1 MKKLTLLTLLVA
13 SLLLVG
19 CGNNNAAP
27 SDTAAD
33 DTANPTADT
42 AQVDAA
48 DGEVAAD
55 APTVDLEQT
64 TKLAEC
70 LTEKKVVMY
79 GTEWCGHCKNQKALF
94 GEAFAKATYVDCDA
108 QRQVCLDAG
117 VRGFPTWIDAQGNQF
132 PGTQQ
137 LAKLAEIGGCE
148 M

>member
-1 MKKLTLLTLLVA
+1 MLA

-19 CGNNNAAP
+19 CGSKTPVTDTNVP
-27 SDTAAD
+27 SDTAQ
-33 DTANPTADT
+33 PTDG
-42 AQVDAA
+42 AQVDW
-48 DGEVAAD
+48 
-55 APTVDLEQT
+55 TVDEATAPVVDTEQT

-70 LTEKKVVMY
+70 LKEKGVTMY

-94 GEAFAKATYVDCDA
+94 GEAFAKASYVDCDA

-117 VRGFPTWIDAQGNQF
+117 VRGFPTWIDAQGNQY